1 MSKIIKEYKSILMF
15 KNGILTVILILNDS
29 Y

>member
-1 MSKIIKEYKSILMF
+1 MSKILKEYKSILMF